1 MGRQVVGRTAARPG
15 PWCLLLALSDGP
27 LHGYGVIKAVREL
40 SEGHVRLGAG
50 TLYGAL
56 DRLAEGGLARVAG
69 EEVVDGR
76 HRRYYEL
83 TGQGAELL
91 TEETARLAR
100 LTATAQHRLGL
111 RLQPGM

>member
-1 MGRQVVGRTAARPG
+1 MALREQSYLV
-15 PWCLLLALSDGP
+15 LLALSEGP

-40 SEGHVRLGAG
+40 SEDRVRLGAG

-56 DRLAEGGLARVAG
+56 DRLTRTGLARVDS

-91 TEETARLAR
+91 AEETARLTR
-100 LTATAQHRLGL
+100 LAATAQRRLGS
-111 RLQPGM
+111 RLQPGT

>member
-1 MGRQVVGRTAARPG
+1 MPLREQSYLV
-15 PWCLLLALSDGP
+15 LLALSEGP

-40 SEGHVRLGAG
+40 SEDRVRLGAG

-56 DRLAEGGLARVAG
+56 DRLAEAGHARVVS

-91 TEETARLAR
+91 TEETARLTR
-100 LTATAQHRLGL
+100 LAATAQRRLGS
-111 RLQPGM
+111 RLQPGT

>member
-1 MGRQVVGRTAARPG
+1 MREQTYLV
-15 PWCLLLALSDGP
+15 LLALTEGP

-40 SEGHVRLGAG
+40 SGGRVRLGAG

-56 DRLAEGGLARVAG
+56 DRLVAEGLVRTAG

-83 TGQGAELL
+83 TGTGQRALVDETDRLAEL
-91 TEETARLAR
+91 ARVAR
-100 LTATAQHRLGL
+100 QRISGL
-111 RLQPGM
+111 RLQLGGG